1 MNENYTTLVK
11 QLVDDIK
18 AISANA
24 GLGGEA
30 GEYNLVTQS
39 FLYKF
44 LNDKFLYEASKLGYD
59 FDKLSGLSEEEYQ
72 QFLDYELADLSAHL
86 KPEHLIETLYNLS
99 NTADFAKTFDD
110 TLNDIAVFNNDI
122 FSVHTAGNSAIRLF
136 EERLINDIVRDSSQ
150 RNTVAKA
157 IIGKLATVKFDE
169 GIFSAG
175 FDFFS
180 TIFEYMIKDYNKDGG
195 GKYAEYYTPHAIA
208 RVMAEILVGDAQPRS
223 VRVYEMIITTSKQ
236 CQIA

>member
-1 MNENYTTLVK
+1 MNSIDYTNTVK

-18 AISANA
+18 AISTNA

-30 GEYNLVTQS
+30 GEYNLVTET

-44 LNDKFLYEASKLGYD
+44 LNDKFLYEAKKVDSNYTFETISQLSDDDYTFLLQDIGSKT
-59 FDKLSGLSEEEYQ
+59 
-72 QFLDYELADLSAHL
+72 AHL
-86 KPEHLIETLYNLS
+86 KKEHLIESIHPKQNEEEFS
-99 NTADFAKTFDD
+99 KTFDE
-110 TLNDIAVFNNDI
+110 TLNDISVLNNDV
-122 FSVHTAGNSAIRLF
+122 FSVHTAGNTDIRLF
-136 EERLINDIVRDSSQ
+136 DERLINDIVRDGSQ
-150 RNTVAKA
+150 RDSVAKQ
-157 IIGKLATVKFDE
+157 IINKLATTKFDE

-208 RVMAEILVGDAQPRS
+208 RVMAEILVGDDHPKS
-223 VRVYEMIITTSKQ
+223 VKVYTLRLDLEL
-236 CQIA
+236 C